1 MDRRR
6 RQRRTPARLAGL
18 IAAVFAL
25 AACSATKS
33 ATTTAAPS
41 AARGPASGTAT
52 ATTSR
57 SASTGT
63 PPPIGSSPL
72 GAAEST
78 AAESTA
84 AESTLPA
91 SVLAG
96 SSEPAALEPSPAPGE
111 SASTP
116 PEEVTAAQTT
126 TQTHGFVSTISE
138 IDPAIAARMGSSW
151 HPGCP
156 VPLSDLRYLTVA
168 YRGFDGT
175 DHDGE
180 LVVAASVATDVTDI
194 FSQLYDAGYPIASM
208 RLVDDFGGSDDASMS
223 ADNSSA
229 FNCRP
234 VTGGGGFSEHSY
246 GTAIDLNP
254 VENPYL
260 SGSLVLPPAGR
271 AFVDRPDAPGVIQP
285 GDAVVR
291 AFRSH
296 GWTWGGTW
304 SGPIDYQHF
313 SVSGR

>member
-1 MDRRR
+1 M
-6 RQRRTPARLAGL
+6 LAGL
-18 IAAVFAL
+18 IAAVL
-25 AACSATKS
+25 EVAACSDTQT
-33 ATTTAAPS
+33 ATTTTAPS
-41 AARGPASGTAT
+41 AAPGPASGTAT
-52 ATTSR
+52 AASRPTATTS
-57 SASTGT
+57 TV
-63 PPPIGSSPL
+63 SSSVP
-72 GAAEST
+72 AVAES
-78 AAESTA
+78 S
-84 AESTLPA
+84 LPA
-91 SVLAG
+91 SGLAAP
-96 SSEPAALEPSPAPGE
+96 SETANLEPSTATAGG
-111 SASTP
+111 ASKP
-116 PEEVTAAQTT
+116 PDEVTAEQPPAQN
-126 TQTHGFVSTISE
+126 HGFVSTISE
-138 IDPAIAARMGSSW
+138 IDPATAARMGSSW
-151 HPGCP
+151 RPGCP
-156 VPLSDLRYLTVA
+156 VPLSDLRYVTVA

-180 LVVAASVATDVTDI
+180 LVVAASVATVVADI

-208 RLVDDFGGSDDASMS
+208 RLVDDFGGSDDDSMS

-260 SGSLVLPPAGR
+260 NGSLVLPPAGR

-291 AFRSH
+291 AFGSH
-296 GWTWGGTW
+296 SWSWGGTW